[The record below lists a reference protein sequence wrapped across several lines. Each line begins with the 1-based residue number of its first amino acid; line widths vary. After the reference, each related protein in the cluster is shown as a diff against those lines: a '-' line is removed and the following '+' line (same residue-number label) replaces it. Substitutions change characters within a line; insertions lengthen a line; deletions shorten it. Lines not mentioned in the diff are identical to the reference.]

1 MSRITKSMIEE
12 IIKAAQKKAGVD
24 DRRAAYKADRE
35 KLFEACRIEH
45 CGGAEEEARLQQIE
59 SAYQDLRNQVQVDLR
74 ESGMYRLVNKES
86 RGSVSFGGCRDCQD
100 YPGDPRIRPNGWLLL
115 GADHPLTIEW
125 ERLSGVKRDIDSL
138 AESVEA
144 NVRGMLSQFTT
155 VKKLLEVWPEARE
168 LLPAE
173 KGAAPSINLPAIQ
186 VSNLNAL
193 IGLPS
198 DQHGEA
204 A

>member
-1 MSRITKSMIEE
+1 MSRITKGLIEE

-45 CGGAEEEARLQQIE
+45 CGGAKAEARLQQAE
-59 SAYQDLRNQVQVDLR
+59 RAYQELRSKVPGDAR
-74 ESGMYRLVNKES
+74 EAGMYRLVNLEC
-86 RGSVSFGGCRDCQD
+86 RGAVSFGGCRDSED
-100 YPGDPRIRPNGWLLL
+100 YSGEQRIRPNGWLLL
-115 GADHPLTIEW
+115 AADHPLTVEW
-125 ERLSGVKRDIDSL
+125 ERLRGVKHDIDSQ
-138 AESVEA
+138 ADSVEA
-144 NVRGMLSQFTT
+144 NVRGMLSKFTT

-168 LLPAE
+168 LLPSD
-173 KGAAPSINLPAIQ
+173 KGAAPSINLPAVQ
-186 VSNLNAL
+186 VSSLNAL

-198 DQHGEA
+198 EPQGEA